1 MKDME
6 GNEIEKRLSLLE
18 DVHRATRK
26 NFKDMVQLVI
36 TVVSLSDKFLGGH
49 LKRVAEL
56 AREFALESAYTDDLK
71 EMLYYSALL
80 HDIGMVGMPEKIITG
95 NPEYFSSDD
104 KIIYIKHPLIGEK
117 IINSAYN
124 LKRISKII
132 RSHHEHFDGTG
143 FPDEIKGDKIPF
155 GARVVCILSD
165 YDSCLFKRGFSL
177 QETKDFLLK
186 NASLKY
192 DPSILEVFSTLID
205 KKLNSSAKESHII
218 PIKSLQPGMFL
229 KTDIVLKNGLLLLPK
244 GVLINSGMLKKLAS
258 FYGLIDERVKKVEV
272 VY

>member
-1 MKDME
+1 MKDKE
-6 GNEIEKRLSLLE
+6 NSEIGKRLTPLKDL
-18 DVHRATRK
+18 HRATRK
-26 NFKDMVQLVI
+26 NFKDMVQLLVA
-36 TVVSLSDKFLGGH
+36 VVSLSDKFLGGH

-56 AREFALESAYTDDLK
+56 AREFALESGYNNDIR

-80 HDIGMVGMPEKIITG
+80 HDIGMVGMPERIITG
-95 NPEYFSSDD
+95 NPEKFNSDD
-104 KIIYIKHPLIGEK
+104 RIIYAKHPLIGEK
-117 IINSAYN
+117 IISSAYS
-124 LKRISKII
+124 LKRVSEII

-143 FPDEIKGDKIPF
+143 FPDEIKGEKIPF

-165 YDSCLFKRGFSL
+165 YDSYIFKRGLSL
-177 QETKDFLLK
+177 QQTKDTLLH

-192 DPSILEVFSTLID
+192 DPSLMETFSTVID
-205 KKLNSSAKESHII
+205 KKLNSTAKESHII

-229 KTDIVLKNGLLLLPK
+229 ETDIVLKNGLLLLPK

-258 FYGLIDERVKKVEV
+258 FSGLIDERVNRVKV